1 MNLCLDP
8 QFSYLIYWVVTV
20 LKYPDRYPDRS
31 ITCLDLLKSRKK
43 LWKYVMILSPDF
55 VVESVH
61 GGEAILKNS
70 VTSES

>member
-20 LKYPDRYPDRS
+20 LKYADRS

-43 LWKYVMILSPDF
+43 LWKYVMILSPEF